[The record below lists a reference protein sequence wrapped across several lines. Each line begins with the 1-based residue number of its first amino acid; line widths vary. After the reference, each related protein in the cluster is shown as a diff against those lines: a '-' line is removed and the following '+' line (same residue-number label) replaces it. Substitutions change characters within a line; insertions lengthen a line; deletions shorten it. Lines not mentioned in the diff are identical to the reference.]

1 MARDRNDGKIIILN
15 QDKIYQEIFKDRNI
29 PFIEQYR
36 TYPMFYPT
44 TRQMAQLQ
52 IDKRLWKTGDK
63 YWKLADDAYGDPEF
77 WWVIA
82 WFNKKP
88 TESHMSTGDMV
99 LIPHPLER
107 ILDFYN
113 V

>member
-1 MARDRNDGKIIILN
+1 MARDRNDGKIIVFTR
-15 QDKIYQEIFKDRNI
+15 DKIYQDILKDRNV
-29 PFIEQYR
+29 PFIEHYR

-44 TRQMAQLQ
+44 PRQMAELQ
-52 IDKRLWKTGDK
+52 IDRRLWTTGDK
-63 YWKLADDAYGDPEF
+63 YWKLAEEAYGDPEF

-88 TESHMSTGDMV
+88 TESHMRTGDMV
-99 LIPHPLER
+99 LIPRPLET
-107 ILDFYN
+107 ILDFYK